1 MNPYSIGVDLG
12 GTNLRVAAC
21 ESGTQFLDVVQ
32 LPTRLSDGRA
42 CVVQDMSD
50 AIRAIQAKQSSNR
63 SLTGIGVGAPGPLEL
78 PEGILRNPPNLHG
91 WDGFNLREAIESTLR
106 TTIMM
111 DNDANASALAEQ
123 KLGLGRS
130 RSIDSLSVLTLGT
143 GVGNGLILDGVIR
156 SGSSGMGGEAAI

>member
-1 MNPYSIGVDLG
+1 M
-12 GTNLRVAAC
+12 C
-21 ESGTQFLDVVQ
+21 
-32 LPTRLSDGRA
+32 
-42 CVVQDMSD
+42 D

-63 SLTGIGVGAPGPLEL
+63 SLTCIGVGAPGPLEL

>member
-78 PEGILRNPPNLHG
+78 PEGILRNHRIFTVGMASTYEKPSSPLCA
-91 WDGFNLREAIESTLR
+91 LRS
-106 TTIMM
+106 
-111 DNDANASALAEQ
+111 
-123 KLGLGRS
+123 
-130 RSIDSLSVLTLGT
+130 
-143 GVGNGLILDGVIR
+143 
-156 SGSSGMGGEAAI
+156 